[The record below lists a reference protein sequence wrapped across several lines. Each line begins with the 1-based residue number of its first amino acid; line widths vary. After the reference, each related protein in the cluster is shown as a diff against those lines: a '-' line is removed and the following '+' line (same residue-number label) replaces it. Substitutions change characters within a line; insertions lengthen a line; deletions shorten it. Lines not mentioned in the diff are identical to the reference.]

1 LSEDTDGYSLID
13 SFEKMKW
20 CVHPPLMQE
29 EKIQENKNNKTEEEK
44 KDKERASQLFNRRAL
59 IP

>member
-1 LSEDTDGYSLID
+1 
-13 SFEKMKW
+13 
-20 CVHPPLMQE
+20 MQE